1 MTRLMK
7 KLGFALEKDSRQSL
21 FPVSIF
27 FVYLVIL
34 CLMSGVHSGII
45 RFMEARGWQEW
56 SKIAVLILYWA
67 LVAVGLT
74 IFTRWKI
81 RKTYDEPMKRLA
93 DATYK
98 VAHGDFS
105 VFVPTA
111 HTIEKYDYLD
121 MMISDFNK
129 MVEELG
135 SIETLKTD
143 FFSNVSHEIKTPISV
158 ISNYTQL
165 LQRGNLTDQQE
176 TEYIDTILQAT
187 RRLSNLIT
195 NMLKLN
201 KLERQTIQ
209 PEVKPYDLCQQ
220 ICECVFQFEDI
231 WEQKGITFS
240 ADIEDRAVI
249 QADPELMELVW
260 TNLLSNAVKF
270 TPQNGRI
277 ELKQIS
283 EPEDIVVTITDTGC
297 GMEPATLNRI
307 FDKFFQGDTSHATEG
322 NGLGLSLVQRILQLS
337 EGSITVNSTVG
348 VGSSF
353 TVRLPKTKNDLS
365 GNFTQQG
372 KEQL

>member
-1 MTRLMK
+1 MKRLIK
-7 KLGFALEKDSRQSL
+7 KWSSALGKDSRQSL

-27 FVYLVIL
+27 FVYLVVL

-45 RFMEARGWQEW
+45 RLMDALGWNDWIQTA
-56 SKIAVLILYWA
+56 IPILYWA
-67 LVAVGLT
+67 LVAAGLT

-105 VFVPTA
+105 VFVPTT

-158 ISNYTQL
+158 ISNYAQL

-220 ICECVFQFEDI
+220 LCECVFQFEDV
-231 WEQKGITFS
+231 WEQKEITFS

-337 EGSITVNSTVG
+337 EGSIIVNSTVG

-353 TVRLPKTKNDLS
+353 TVRLPKIKNS
-365 GNFTQQG
+365 PSENFTQQEG
-372 KEQL
+372 E